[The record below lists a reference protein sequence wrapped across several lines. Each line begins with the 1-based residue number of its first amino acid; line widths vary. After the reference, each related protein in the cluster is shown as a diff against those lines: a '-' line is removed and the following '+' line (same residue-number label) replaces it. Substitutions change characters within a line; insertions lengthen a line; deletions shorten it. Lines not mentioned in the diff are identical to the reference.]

1 MAISMM
7 VGNVVRISITALQ
20 LGITPTDVASISI
33 LIKRPDMVQ
42 DGPFAMTHN
51 GAGLYYYDYKPAL
64 IGGYS
69 YEATSVNG
77 DGVYIGAITVYPN
90 PF

>member
-51 GAGLYYYDYKPAL
+51 GAGL
-64 IGGYS
+64 
-69 YEATSVNG
+69 
-77 DGVYIGAITVYPN
+77 
-90 PF
+90 